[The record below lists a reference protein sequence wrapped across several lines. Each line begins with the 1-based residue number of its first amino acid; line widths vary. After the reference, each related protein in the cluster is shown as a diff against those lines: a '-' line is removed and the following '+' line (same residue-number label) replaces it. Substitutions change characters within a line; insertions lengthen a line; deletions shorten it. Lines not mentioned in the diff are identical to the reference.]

1 MSYVRLSTEWK
12 RCLRQRSLFV
22 LSSALFLP
30 MPENGPQAFDL
41 ATLQISL
48 AFSCHAGP
56 YLCLSPLTGNLRRS
70 RNMTVVIR
78 ELPPRLKS
86 PSAIYKETS
95 IEPMRGRH
103 RVVSRWPEVLNEI
116 SSCHSSAGC
125 SSSRP
130 NLHHQLPSH

>member
-22 LSSALFLP
+22 VSSALFLP

-70 RNMTVVIR
+70 RNRTVVIR
-78 ELPPRLKS
+78 ELLPPDSTHPRPFTRKPRS
-86 PSAIYKETS
+86 NQCADGI
-95 IEPMRGRH
+95 
-103 RVVSRWPEVLNEI
+103 VSY
-116 SSCHSSAGC
+116 HAGPRC
-125 SSSRP
+125 
-130 NLHHQLPSH
+130 